1 VVFNE
6 SVLGGDGLCQ
16 LPKSV
21 LPSQALM
28 RQCKSQRRW
37 AETFRAK
44 SIEMQQTI
52 LDALD
57 NGIAAREAYATQL
70 DRIRALEAEVAALKA
85 WDAEKQNYELK
96 KAGDAA
102 VAYMLKPEVRGTQPP
117 HWLCP
122 NCFAGG
128 EKSFLNPV
136 GAQAGRGWTFKCS
149 NCNAQPACWLK
160 PSWVDEKA
168 AV

>member
-1 VVFNE
+1 MPIAEISAAVTSLNATMQIAKAMV
-6 SVLGGDGLCQ
+6 GL
-16 LPKSV
+16 
-21 LPSQALM
+21 
-28 RQCKSQRRW
+28 RD

-52 LDALD
+52 LDALG